1 MTKKAQSPPAG
12 KASETRSIVT
22 RDRAGF
28 TLIEA
33 LLMLLILGLL
43 SAVVLGL
50 YFDLHQA
57 ATDASAR
64 GILGAMRDANQ
75 LLHTESVIRNQ
86 APTYTLA
93 DVVARVEMRGCDSL
107 RYGAGGHSL
116 ELLVGGKSYTFYL
129 HPPPG
134 TLTVP
139 SITELGHGN
148 W

>member
-1 MTKKAQSPPAG
+1 MKAQSPPTG
-12 KASETRSIVT
+12 KASKTEGIVR
-22 RDRAGF
+22 RDQGGF
-28 TLIEA
+28 TLIET
-33 LLMLLILGLL
+33 LFMLMIIGLL
-43 SAVVLGL
+43 SAVVPVL
-50 YFDLHQA
+50 YLDLRQA
-57 ATDASAR
+57 AADASAR
-64 GILGAMRDANQ
+64 GVLGAMRDASQ
-75 LLHTESVIRNQ
+75 LLHTESVMRNQ
-86 APTYTLA
+86 VPTYSLS